1 MSMNQ
6 RIIFFGSGYYVIPI
20 VEKLLKH
27 NLLFVVTT
35 EIDPPSRKAP
45 EGQGESLIGYLKANN
60 IPFIHSKLKTPEEIN
75 KITELAPTLGILAS
89 YGAFIPQGVIDLFP
103 LGIFNIHPSLLPKYK
118 GPSPIQYTILNGEKE
133 GGVTVIKL
141 DNEIDHGPILAQK
154 AVSLDGNETL
164 QSLTEKLFAVGSEM
178 IEEIVQ
184 KVENGQLLE
193 EKEQIHKDE
202 VFTQKIKKTDGLI
215 DLKSIPNAEDLDRK
229 IRAFFPWPGV
239 YLNVSLGGKTKI
251 LKLFPQKMVQVEG
264 KNPMTK
270 KDFINGYGK
279 EAEEILEKLNLT

>member
-1 MSMNQ
+1 MKQ
-6 RIIFFGSGYYVIPI
+6 RIVFFGSGYYVIPI

-35 EIDPPSRKAP
+35 EI
-45 EGQGESLIGYLKANN
+45 EGKFVNYLKSNN
-60 IPFIHSKLKTPEEIN
+60 IPFIQSKIKTSEDIN

-89 YGAFIPQGVIDLFP
+89 YGAFIPQEVIDLFP

-133 GGVTVIKL
+133 GGVTIIKL
-141 DNEIDHGPILAQK
+141 DDEIDHGPILAQK
-154 AVSLDGNETL
+154 TIPLDGNETL
-164 QSLTEKLFAVGSEM
+164 QTLTEKLFTVGSEM
-178 IEEIVQ
+178 IEEIVH
-184 KVENGQLLE
+184 KIENGLVIE
-193 EKEQIHKDE
+193 GKEQIHKNE
-202 VFTQKIKKTDGLI
+202 IFTQKIKKTDGLI
-215 DLKSIPNAEDLDRK
+215 DLNKVPNTEDLDRK

-251 LKLFPQKMVQVEG
+251 LKLFPQKKIQVEG
-264 KNPMTK
+264 KREMSY

-279 EAEEILEKLNLT
+279 EADEILKQLSLA

>member
-1 MSMNQ
+1 MEQ

-27 NLLFVVTT
+27 NLLLVVTT
-35 EIDPPSRKAP
+35 EI
-45 EGQGESLIGYLKANN
+45 EGQFVNYLRSNN
-60 IPFIHSKLKTPEEIN
+60 IPFVQSKLKSPEDIS

-89 YGAFIPQGVIDLFP
+89 YGAFIPQEVINLFP

-133 GGVTVIKL
+133 GGITIIKL
-141 DNEIDHGPILAQK
+141 DDEIDHGPILAQK
-154 AVSLDGNETL
+154 TIPLDGNETL
-164 QSLTEKLFAVGSEM
+164 QSLTEKLFTVGSEM

-184 KVENGQLLE
+184 KIENGIIINE
-193 EKEQIHKDE
+193 EKQIHKNE
-202 VFTQKIKKTDGLI
+202 IFTQKIKKTDGFI
-215 DLKSIPNAEDLDRK
+215 DLKNIPNTDVLDRK

-251 LKLFPQKMVQVEG
+251 LKLFPQGKVMVEG
-264 KNPMTK
+264 KRKMSY
-270 KDFINGYGK
+270 KDFINGYSEGK
-279 EAEEILEKLNLT
+279 EILKILDLAN